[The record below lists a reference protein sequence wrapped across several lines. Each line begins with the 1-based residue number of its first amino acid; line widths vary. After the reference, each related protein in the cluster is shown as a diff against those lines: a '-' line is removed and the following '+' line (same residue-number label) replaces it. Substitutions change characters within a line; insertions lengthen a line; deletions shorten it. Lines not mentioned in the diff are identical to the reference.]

1 MMPFWFSLIFKF
13 LAIALVAICVGV
25 WQDAIAG
32 WAVAC
37 LGLALLHAMHVY
49 QLARLERW
57 LQAPSAENLP
67 DPWGAWG
74 VAFAA
79 IYRALRYEARKRDEV
94 VKELDLFTQAAQA
107 LPDGIA
113 MLDNGDQLLWCND
126 MAAKHLGLNPASDY
140 GLRIKIGRA
149 HV

>member
-94 VKELDLFTQAAQA
+94 VKELDLFTQADAVQSLRRRKPKQTLNSA
-107 LPDGIA
+107 
-113 MLDNGDQLLWCND
+113 DQNIRL
-126 MAAKHLGLNPASDY
+126 A
-140 GLRIKIGRA
+140 RFTRA
-149 HV
+149 RS